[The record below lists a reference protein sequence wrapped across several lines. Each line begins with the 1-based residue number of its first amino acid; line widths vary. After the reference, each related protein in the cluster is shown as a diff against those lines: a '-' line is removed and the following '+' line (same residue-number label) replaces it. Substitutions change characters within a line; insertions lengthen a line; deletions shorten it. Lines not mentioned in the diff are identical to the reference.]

1 MDKDKIVQA
10 FDKFVDDKYAESEE
24 ILRKEIKS
32 AINDHL
38 KDKLELEDDPIPV
51 ETDNDTDDSDNSGDD
66 LDDE

>member
-1 MDKDKIVQA
+1 MDKEKIVKA

-38 KDKLELEDDPIPV
+38 KNKLELQKDPIEIEP
-51 ETDNDTDDSDNSGDD
+51 DDTDDVDNSDA
-66 LDDE
+66 DDE

>member
-1 MDKDKIVQA
+1 MDKEKIVKA

-38 KDKLELEDDPIPV
+38 KNKLELQKDPIEIEP
-51 ETDNDTDDSDNSGDD
+51 DDTDDVDTSDA
-66 LDDE
+66 DDE

>member
-24 ILRKEIKS
+24 ILRQEIKS

-38 KDKLELEDDPIPV
+38 KDKLELEDDPIPT
-51 ETDNDTDDSDNSGDD
+51 ETNNDVDDSDDD
-66 LDDE
+66 SDDE

>member
-1 MDKDKIVQA
+1 MDKEKIVKA

-38 KDKLELEDDPIPV
+38 KNKLELQKDPIEIEPDD
-51 ETDNDTDDSDNSGDD
+51 TDNVDNSDA
-66 LDDE
+66 DDE

>member
-1 MDKDKIVQA
+1 MDKEQIVKA

-24 ILRKEIKS
+24 ILRKEIKT

-38 KDKLELEDDPIPV
+38 KDKLELQKDPI
-51 ETDNDTDDSDNSGDD
+51 EIDNDSDD